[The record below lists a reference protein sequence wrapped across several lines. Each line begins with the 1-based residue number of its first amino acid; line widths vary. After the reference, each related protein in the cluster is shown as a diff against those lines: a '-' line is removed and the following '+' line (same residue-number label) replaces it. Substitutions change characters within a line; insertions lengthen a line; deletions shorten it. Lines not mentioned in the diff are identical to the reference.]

1 MLELAAIF
9 KILGIGVVS
18 HFSANVLENM
28 GHGGKVMY
36 IKIAGYVACAYVSL
50 DAWWDCLRMVARTFG
65 VHV

>member
-18 HFSANVLENM
+18 HFSTSVLENM
-28 GHGGKVMY
+28 GHGGKV
-36 IKIAGYVACAYVSL
+36 IFVKIAGYVACAYVSFEV
-50 DAWWDCLRMVARTFG
+50 WWECLRQVAHTFG